1 MESYK
6 DKMSKKVAQAKEQQN
21 PYAVGTAKYYHNKKC
36 TIIRDA
42 GHIYFTIIQY
52 EDGTIDSVLKYDLRE
67 EPSVP
72 LKIKLIHATEVILH
86 YLTLGDYIPHFY
98 K

>member
-6 DKMSKKVAQAKEQQN
+6 DKMKNKVAKAKERSN
-21 PYAVGTAKYYHNKKC
+21 PYSVGTEKYYNGKKC
-36 TIIRDA
+36 KIIRDA

-52 EDGTIDSVLKYDLRE
+52 EDGGIDSVLKYDLRDK
-67 EPSVP
+67 PPIP
-72 LKIKLIHATEVILH
+72 LKIRLIHIGEVVLH
-86 YLTLGDYIPHFY
+86 YLTLGDYTPHFY